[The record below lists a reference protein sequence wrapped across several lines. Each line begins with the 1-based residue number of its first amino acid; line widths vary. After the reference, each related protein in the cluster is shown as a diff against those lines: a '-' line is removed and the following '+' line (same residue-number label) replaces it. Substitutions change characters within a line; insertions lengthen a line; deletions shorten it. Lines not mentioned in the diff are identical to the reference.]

1 MAGDFFDS
9 DLSTF
14 IQSTPQ
20 SHLRSSKDFRNLDYS
35 LAIRRNRDQ
44 LRTIVLTLFAL
55 AKMRVGGSLF
65 FLPRSTFAM
74 IMLVLRPAES
84 CVRRLIV
91 IAAHRLKPEAAI
103 TRRPGDWLDLPPCG
117 GERREAARGG
127 PEKRKAFRLF
137 DPLKHFDPEDFWDVQ
152 PKWESGFNLEP
163 NCSSTPADE
172 TPLDATHIGQRL
184 NALIRALDNLPH
196 QARRLVRHYARRDA
210 ALKARKPTRM
220 SPMRPG
226 LPPGW
231 RERRIHEIDDVL
243 RECHGLAND
252 RLNEPD
258 TS

>member
-1 MAGDFFDS
+1 M
-9 DLSTF
+9 
-14 IQSTPQ
+14 
-20 SHLRSSKDFRNLDYS
+20 DYT

-55 AKMRVGGSLF
+55 ARMRVGGSLF
-65 FLPRSTFAM
+65 SLPRSTFSM

-84 CVRRLIV
+84 AVRRLIV
-91 IAAHRLKPEAAI
+91 IAAHGLKPEAAI
-103 TRRPGDWLDLPPCG
+103 NRKPGDWLNLPPCG

-127 PEKRKAFRLF
+127 HDGRKAFKLF
-137 DPLKHFDPEDFWDVQ
+137 DPLKHFDPESIWDAEPV
-152 PKWESGFNLEP
+152 WESGFDLAPAYASTLEQ
-163 NCSSTPADE
+163 AE
-172 TPLDATHIGQRL
+172 TALDATHLGQRL
-184 NALIRALDNLPH
+184 NALIRALDNLPA

-243 RECHGLAND
+243 RECHGLAHD

>member
-1 MAGDFFDS
+1 M
-9 DLSTF
+9 
-14 IQSTPQ
+14 
-20 SHLRSSKDFRNLDYS
+20 DYT

-44 LRTIVLTLFAL
+44 LRTIVLSLFAL
-55 AKMRVGGSLF
+55 ARMHIGGSLF
-65 FLPRSTFAM
+65 FLPRSTFAL

-91 IAAHRLKPEAAI
+91 IAAHGLKQSASSKQPDGW
-103 TRRPGDWLDLPPCG
+103 PDLPPRG
-117 GERREAARGG
+117 GEIREAGRGG
-127 PEKRKAFRLF
+127 PVKRKAFRLF
-137 DPLKHFDPEDFWDVQ
+137 DPLKHFDQEDFWDVQ

-172 TPLDATHIGQRL
+172 TPLDATHLGQRL
-184 NALIRALDNLPH
+184 NALIRALDNLPA

-210 ALKARKPTRM
+210 ALKACRPTRM